1 MQMKGRTLS
10 LNEGKL
16 LTSDVVLNQSNAKEI
31 NTEAIE
37 MKVTNPQPTTETDEV
52 PKESEP

>member
-1 MQMKGRTLS
+1 MKGRTLS